1 MAADTATNEARALE
15 AEALEYPDQRGE
27 ILLEAAGAWRRAGD
41 RERSD
46 ALLVE
51 LIDAGGEDAGYARF
65 ERASALFADGR
76 VDDARAELAALARD
90 PELHD
95 GHCGL
100 VAELLSGRGD
110 HAEALRWYD
119 RLVARLTP
127 DRLEALTGPA
137 GWMSLDSVPLRGRRH
152 VREQLGLVPDAT
164 DEIVPVAPMEGTDL
178 LRWPATTEEL
188 RDHLDVGGPRPAVLR
203 MLTFQRAERA
213 EAQRRW
219 PETYG
224 DTTDDEYYP
233 AAERRWREMADRGVG
248 SIQVVPGVVADLAAY
263 ADEVGGSAAD
273 QAVRTRYVDT
283 VPESRMIAWPPP
295 RNARC
300 WCASGR
306 KYKQCCGRPA

>member
-1 MAADTATNEARALE
+1 MRHHGVAVGHEEAVLAGTAGRAWPLRATGPIASPSMAVDTATNEARALE

-27 ILLEAAGAWRRAGD
+27 ILLEAAAAWRRAGD

-51 LIDAGGEDAGYARF
+51 LVEAGGEDAGYARF
-65 ERASALFADGR
+65 ERASGLFADGR
-76 VDDARAELAALARD
+76 VDDARTELAALARD

-110 HAEALRWYD
+110 YAEALRWYD

-152 VREQLGLVPDAT
+152 IREQLGLAPDAT

-178 LRWPATTEEL
+178 LRWPATRTSCAIISTQAA
-188 RDHLDVGGPRPAVLR
+188 RARP
-203 MLTFQRAERA
+203 
-213 EAQRRW
+213 
-219 PETYG
+219 
-224 DTTDDEYYP
+224 
-233 AAERRWREMADRGVG
+233 
-248 SIQVVPGVVADLAAY
+248 
-263 ADEVGGSAAD
+263 
-273 QAVRTRYVDT
+273 
-283 VPESRMIAWPPP
+283 
-295 RNARC
+295 
-300 WCASGR
+300 
-306 KYKQCCGRPA
+306 CCGC